1 MRTRA
6 CAIALL
12 LGAAARAQDDDL
24 FREYRKLAS
33 YIEAAKEFT
42 GTDRFDESDLK
53 SFLANYA
60 GFEGLGTISGADE
73 ERFYKEDKYRFDLVL
88 EHKPF
93 LDWAKERGLDA
104 KPWLRKATRIM
115 VLRTKEV
122 MEPAIAV
129 GLEGLAAQAMELEK
143 ERGALKEEQYKKA
156 KAKLDGFSE
165 AVKHLSDA
173 FKALP
178 APTEEEAKLLVKYKK
193 EIARSFLA
201 DYVDKEEEGGCGE
214 EEEGDGGK

>member
-1 MRTRA
+1 MWTRA

-12 LGAAARAQDDDL
+12 LGAAARAQDEDL
-24 FREYRKLAS
+24 LREYRKLAS

-60 GFEGLGTISGADE
+60 GFEGLGTISGPDQ

-93 LDWAKERGLDA
+93 LDWAKERSLDG

-122 MEPAIAV
+122 MEPVITA
-129 GLEGLAAQAMELEK
+129 GLDGLAEQAKELEK
-143 ERGALKEEQYKKA
+143 SRGAMKDEQYKKA
-156 KAKLDGFSE
+156 KAKIDGFSE
-165 AVKHLSDA
+165 VVKRVGDA

-178 APTEEEAKLLVKYKK
+178 APTEEEARLLVKYKK
-193 EIARSFLA
+193 EIARSFLS
-201 DYVDKEEEGGCGE
+201 DCVDEEEEEGCGE
-214 EEEGDGGK
+214 EEEGAGK